1 MQSKL
6 MKRRKVFYLKKY
18 MKHILEIQD
27 LEKNYGKKRVVKGIS
42 FSMESGQVIGLLG
55 PNGAGKTTTFYMIVG
70 FIKSNAGNIKLDE
83 KIITKLPMFERARLG
98 LSYLPQEP
106 SIFRKLS
113 VEDNIMLVLEEQTN
127 LSKSEKIEKRDYLLE
142 EFGLLNLRKQPGF
155 TLSGGERRRTEIAR
169 ALATN
174 PNFLLLDEPFAG
186 IDPKAV
192 SDIKTVIQELASK
205 GIGVLLTDH
214 NVRDTLS
221 ITTCSHIINEGTILV
236 SGKKEELLANEI
248 AKDIYFGSAFEEN

>member
-1 MQSKL
+1 MAPLRGSL
-6 MKRRKVFYLKKY
+6 MAELFTSV
-18 MKHILEIQD
+18 LEVRN
-27 LEKNYGKKRVVKGIS
+27 LAKAYGKKEVVKDVS
-42 FSMESGQVIGLLG
+42 FSMQSGQIIGLLG

-70 FIKSNAGNIKLDE
+70 FLKAKMGTILLNGED
-83 KIITKLPMFERARLG
+83 ITELPMYQRSKRG

-113 VEDNIMLVLEEQTN
+113 VEDNIRLVAQTRRD
-127 LSKSEKIEKRDYLLE
+127 LSHAQQEDRVNELLS
-142 EFGLLNLRKQPGF
+142 EFGIEQVRKQKGY

-169 ALATN
+169 ALASN
-174 PNFLLLDEPFAG
+174 PQFLLLDEPFAG

-192 SDIKTVIQELASK
+192 YEIKAIIRILAAR

-221 ITTCSHIINEGTILV
+221 ITSCSYIINAGTILV
-236 SGKKEELLANEI
+236 SGGREELLSNQI
-248 AKDIYFGSAFEEN
+248 ARDIYFGQEFGEES

>member
-1 MQSKL
+1 MADNFTS
-6 MKRRKVFYLKKY
+6 V
-18 MKHILEIQD
+18 LEVRN
-27 LEKNYGKKRVVKGIS
+27 LAKAYGKKEVVKDIS
-42 FSMESGQVIGLLG
+42 FSMQSGQIIGLLG

-70 FIKSNAGNIKLDE
+70 FLKAKTGTILLNGED
-83 KIITKLPMFERARLG
+83 ITELPMYQRSKRG

-113 VEDNIMLVLEEQTN
+113 VEDNIRLVAQTRRDLTKSQQEDRVEE
-127 LSKSEKIEKRDYLLE
+127 LLV
-142 EFGLLNLRKQPGF
+142 EFGIENVRRQKGY

-169 ALATN
+169 ALASN
-174 PNFLLLDEPFAG
+174 PQFLLLDEPFAG

-192 SDIKTVIQELASK
+192 YEIKVLIRILAGR

-221 ITTCSHIINEGTILV
+221 ITSCSYIINAGTILV
-236 SGKKEELLANEI
+236 SGGRDELLSNQI
-248 AKDIYFGSAFEEN
+248 ARDIYFGQEFGEES

>member
-1 MQSKL
+1 MAPSRGSS
-6 MKRRKVFYLKKY
+6 MAEHFTSV
-18 MKHILEIQD
+18 LEVRN
-27 LEKNYGKKRVVKGIS
+27 LAKAYGKKEVVKDIS
-42 FSMESGQVIGLLG
+42 FSMQSGQIIGLLG

-70 FIKSNAGNIKLDE
+70 FLKAKTGTILLNGED
-83 KIITKLPMFERARLG
+83 ITELPMYQRSKRG

-113 VEDNIMLVLEEQTN
+113 VEDNIRLVAQTRRDLTRSQQEERV
-127 LSKSEKIEKRDYLLE
+127 EELLV
-142 EFGLLNLRKQPGF
+142 EFGITDVRKQKGY

-169 ALATN
+169 ALASN
-174 PNFLLLDEPFAG
+174 PQFLLLDEPFAG

-192 SDIKTVIQELASK
+192 YEIKVLIRILAGR

-221 ITTCSHIINEGTILV
+221 ITSCSHIINAGTILV
-236 SGKKEELLANEI
+236 SGGREELLSNQI
-248 AKDIYFGSAFEEN
+248 ARDIHFGQEFGEES